1 MVAASLE
8 FEKFSVHTMKADVW
22 GLQIPVVSIDDLI
35 AMKRQSDREKDVQD
49 VVALLELKGL

>member
-1 MVAASLE
+1 MHAE
-8 FEKFSVHTMKADVW
+8 VW

-35 AMKRQSDREKDVQD
+35 TMKQNSGREKDAQD